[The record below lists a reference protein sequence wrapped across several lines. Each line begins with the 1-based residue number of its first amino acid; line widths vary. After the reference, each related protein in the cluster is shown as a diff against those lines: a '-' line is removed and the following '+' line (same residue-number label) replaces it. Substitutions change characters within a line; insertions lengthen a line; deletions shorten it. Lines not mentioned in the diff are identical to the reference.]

1 MADITVYYLE
11 MNDRQDH
18 CRSAS
23 SAATQVVEAEVAQ
36 GKVNCFLYD
45 LVGEPWQWFDK
56 KDWSNTQ
63 WQEYA
68 SYKSLRTFIACIQGS
83 IAGYFELRKQDLD
96 TEIAYFGL
104 APAFTG
110 RGIGG
115 PFLSQAID
123 TAWAWPSTRRVILN
137 TCTLDHPSA
146 LANYR
151 KRGFS
156 VYREKTVTVQD

>member
-1 MADITVYYLE
+1 MSEVTVYYLE
-11 MNDRQDH
+11 MNRREDH
-18 CRSAS
+18 QRSAGK
-23 SAATQVVEAEVAQ
+23 AITAVQEAKIPQ
-36 GKVNCFLYD
+36 GKVNRFLYD

-56 KDWSNTQ
+56 KNWSAEQ
-63 WQEYA
+63 WESYA
-68 SYKSLRTFIACIQGS
+68 TDQALRTFIAFVDGS
-83 IAGYFELRKQDLD
+83 IAGYFELRKHESD

-123 TAWAWPSTRRVILN
+123 TAWEWPETQRVILN

-146 LANYR
+146 LNNYR
-151 KRGFS
+151 RRGFS
-156 VYREKTVTVQD
+156 VYRQKTVTDQD